1 MTTEYF
7 ILRRSSEDICQAGDS
22 KNFTLE
28 QFKSVKLS

>member
-1 MTTEYF
+1 MFPEYF
-7 ILRRSSEDICQAGDS
+7 ILRRSSEDICQAADS